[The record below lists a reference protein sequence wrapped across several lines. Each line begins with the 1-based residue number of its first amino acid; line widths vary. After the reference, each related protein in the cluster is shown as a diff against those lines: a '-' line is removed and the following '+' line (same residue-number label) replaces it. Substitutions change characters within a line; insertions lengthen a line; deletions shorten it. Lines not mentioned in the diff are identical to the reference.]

1 MIACSRKDQCPALV
15 LWRARSTAEGC
26 RMLRVPR
33 VASGKRA
40 WREDYRGETN
50 VTSKVANFRV
60 REAHG
65 ICVWAC
71 RLPRRLVVRFSRE
84 LLSAF
89 ASQPG
94 HFVKSCRRLA
104 LYRNF
109 TSWYLYVLCL
119 SPAFCEVVRS
129 PADEH
134 EITSCSRRDHLI
146 FRLA

>member
-1 MIACSRKDQCPALV
+1 MIACSRKDQCPELV

-109 TSWYLYVLCL
+109 NRDICTFSVYLQHFVK
-119 SPAFCEVVRS
+119 SFEAPQMNTRSRHVRG
-129 PADEH
+129 
-134 EITSCSRRDHLI
+134 EIISYSG
-146 FRLA
+146 